1 MPGNE
6 GMKEPGQYGGNG
18 GSMKGSSIHNG
29 GGYISPPGGN
39 GGSMKGSSI
48 LYCHP
53 EHAKD

>member
-1 MPGNE
+1 
-6 GMKEPGQYGGNG
+6 
-18 GSMKGSSIHNG
+18 MKGSSIPLVG
-29 GGYISPPGGN
+29 FDISSPSGN